1 MGDESFGQF
10 LKRTAETPAGL
21 QPYLGK
27 ELGPPMRP
35 IDPVGKKA
43 DPGWFWFK
51 EEYVYDPQAGSGIWR
66 IPGVNLDPETH
77 RDIHWHPTLK
87 YQAELRRLSRL
98 RVVLPL
104 GDECYFDLGKLFP
117 QDTWENLVDPAG
129 NDIPL
134 RIWVHGGK
142 VAGAWRTDIAGSPA
156 EPPPPP
162 SPAVGSSQTNTSEK
176 RAAPDS
182 GPRLTEGQRALLALA
197 QERADIR
204 KSRAS
209 SDVDSPAEPPPPP
222 SPASGSSQTTT
233 SEERAAPDN
242 ETDPAAPQDPDL
254 AWPPGRRVTARQL
267 AELAPNLTDRERDMV
282 AMMKDPEQQRLQAMQ
297 MQRQKESF
305 IAKMVTNMAQM
316 RVDMRK
322 AVAQNMRAGN
332 IDYASL
338 SLDTT
343 FSDVGAAFASFRGE
357 SSIARALCVQP
368 DGCLLAAGSVA
379 AANRPEWMA
388 VARFLPDGALDPEFG
403 VDGWAIVDVP
413 GCATVA
419 NAVAVQTDGRIVLAG
434 QALDFESGSKDFA
447 IVRLT
452 KDGTVDTSFGQGGV
466 VLTDFLGGTDDGAFA
481 VSIQSNGRIVAAG
494 YTTEPENLP
503 SPSKARK
510 RRSKAQTDAVARAEY
525 VALARYT
532 KTGRLDRTFGEGG
545 VSITPLD
552 GDRACAYG
560 LAVQA
565 TGKLIAAGFA
575 RSSPAEGS
583 NFVCLRYHGNGR
595 PDRTF
600 GHNGVATVD
609 LDMNEEV
616 ARAVALQDDDKIVL
630 AGSNTDQAS
639 NESCVALV
647 RFDARGRLD
656 RGFTSRAAHVPTLI
670 AGAANSVVIQ
680 SDGAILAAGYA
691 TVDGSDK
698 FALFRYDEDGSPDT
712 AFGVDGVKLVDM
724 GGLIDRAQA
733 IAIDSLARIVL
744 AGTSRTS
751 KTDAFGLARLTPSW
765 VD

>member
-1 MGDESFGQF
+1 LQKRGDFGNLGDYQLSLTEAGYLWVSERERSDSSGRSASPRIAGEYSVHALPAGKWFGLVDGQGIPLPLAVQVRREPTGRASLEEMTMAMIELLLHGVEAENAYYIRSAAVPLEGIDTLGPMGGYAAVGAGAPSPPP
-10 LKRTAETPAGL
+10 LVATPASPAKTPAG
-21 QPYLGK
+21 G
-27 ELGPPMRP
+27 GPPQGR
-35 IDPVGKKA
+35 A
-43 DPGWFWFK
+43 DP
-51 EEYVYDPQAGSGIWR
+51 EPS
-66 IPGVNLDPETH
+66 
-77 RDIHWHPTLK
+77 
-87 YQAELRRLSRL
+87 
-98 RVVLPL
+98 
-104 GDECYFDLGKLFP
+104 DL
-117 QDTWENLVDPAG
+117 
-129 NDIPL
+129 
-134 RIWVHGGK
+134 
-142 VAGAWRTDIAGSPA
+142 
-156 EPPPPP
+156 
-162 SPAVGSSQTNTSEK
+162 
-176 RAAPDS
+176 
-182 GPRLTEGQRALLALA
+182 
-197 QERADIR
+197 
-204 KSRAS
+204 
-209 SDVDSPAEPPPPP
+209 
-222 SPASGSSQTTT
+222 
-233 SEERAAPDN
+233 
-242 ETDPAAPQDPDL
+242 
-254 AWPPGRRVTARQL
+254 TARNL
-267 AELAPNLTDRERDMV
+267 AELAPNLTDREREML
-282 AMMKDPEQQRLQAMQ
+282 AMIEDPEQRRLQAMQ
-297 MQRQKESF
+297 MQMQKESF
-305 IAKMVTNMAQM
+305 ISQMITNMAQM
-316 RVDMRK
+316 RGDMRK
-322 AVAQNMRAGN
+322 AVAQNIRCGN

-338 SLDTT
+338 SLDPT

-357 SSIARALCVQP
+357 SSVARALCVQP

-379 AANRPEWMA
+379 AANTPEWMA
-388 VARFLPDGALDPEFG
+388 VARFLPWGALDPEFG

-434 QALDFESGSKDFA
+434 EALDFESGSKDFA
-447 IVRLT
+447 IIRLT

-481 VSIQSNGRIVAAG
+481 VSIQRNGRIVAAG
-494 YTTEPENLP
+494 YTTEPENQNSL
-503 SPSKARK
+503 SKARK

-545 VSITPLD
+545 LSITPLD
-552 GDRACAYG
+552 GDRSCAYG

-575 RSSPAEGS
+575 RSNPNEGS

-595 PDRTF
+595 HDRTF
-600 GHNGVATVD
+600 GHNGIATVD

-639 NESCVALV
+639 NESSVALV

-670 AGAANSVVIQ
+670 AGAANSVAIQ

-698 FALFRYDEDGSPDT
+698 FALFRYDDDGSPDT

-751 KTDAFGLARLTPSW
+751 KTDAFGVARLKPRL